1 MMQLSKH
8 FKLIEFT
15 KSMTAIRKGI
25 SNEAGSGEIKNLT
38 DLCYGILEPVRAKF
52 EKPVIITSGYRS
64 EELCEAIGSKKTSQ
78 HAKGQAVDFE
88 IGGVSNLQ
96 VALWIQNN
104 CDFDQ
109 LILEFWK
116 EEDKDP
122 NSGWIHASF
131 SQGNNRKQVLTFDG
145 KSYTNGLPDA
155 KWSGGQLIN
164 QGDLREED
172 RPYKERKNTMAPMG
186 TGTYGSKVGRPKKK
200 KKKNKKKKK

>member
-1 MMQLSKH
+1 MQLSKH

-88 IGGVSNLQ
+88 IAGVSNL
-96 VALWIQNN
+96 AIAIYISNN

-109 LILEFWK
+109 LILEYWTG
-116 EEDKDP
+116 EAS
-122 NSGWIHASF
+122 SGWVHVSY
-131 SQGNNRKQVLTFDG
+131 SEGSNRKQVLTFDG
-145 KSYTNGLPDA
+145 KSYTNGLPEA
-155 KWSGGQLIN
+155 KWSGGKLTN
-164 QGDLREED
+164 
-172 RPYKERKNTMAPMG
+172 
-186 TGTYGSKVGRPKKK
+186 
-200 KKKNKKKKK
+200 